1 MTTETIPAE
10 WNDPHAVMPHLAEQC
25 RQWTIALQQLDQ
37 DLAVVQ
43 GAVDPG
49 EHLSAIAHEARRIQ
63 LQEWLTTIRAQLL
76 ELTHQVGNRAQ
87 VYQTVAEELGKEA
100 ST

>member
-1 MTTETIPAE
+1 MATDPGAVVRADAVWEA
-10 WNDPHAVMPHLAEQC
+10 WNDPREVMPHLAEQC
-25 RQWTIALQQLDQ
+25 RQWTVALQQLDQ

-76 ELTHQVGNRAQ
+76 E
-87 VYQTVAEELGKEA
+87 
-100 ST
+100 